1 MLIGITPGRALRWG
15 PRWLPAEQS
24 LLFDASSGD
33 YWVLGEVTRQ
43 LLEGLQQD
51 GPMRL
56 SEVTAR
62 VGGNEEDGRELI
74 TELSRC
80 GLLVGWV
87 EGKVVGLAAFLDTAD
102 WSAA

>member
-15 PRWLPAEQS
+15 PRWLPAEHS

-33 YWVLGEVTRQ
+33 YWVLGETTRQ

-51 GPMRL
+51 GPVRL
-56 SEVTAR
+56 SDVTVR
-62 VGGNEEDGRELI
+62 VGAEEDGRELI

-87 EGKVVGLAAFLDTAD
+87 EGKVVGLAAFVDTAA